1 MSTGILAD
9 DRALARQELRTGW
22 PSLVFATIGAGVG
35 LSALG
40 YILGP
45 LVVPLQEEFGWGRG
59 QINLANLLSSLGLAT
74 TLPFL
79 GRILD
84 RFGVRRVALVSLPL
98 FAAVLFLLG
107 SATSSLIVFL
117 VFYGLAGILGAGTA
131 AVTYSKAVVERFDVS
146 RGLALGIMAGGL
158 GAAGLLLPPLIGAV
172 TASSGWR
179 SAYLVMGALGVLPL
193 LFLLVARL
201 PRHAGASATAENSS
215 PVPGLTVPQALRR
228 VEFWTLC
235 GVFLIL
241 GWALLTMVPHF
252 VPMLID
258 AGVDPVRAALL
269 SSFVGVGTVISR
281 PIIGWLFDRVYA
293 TYVAV
298 PLFLVAALGC
308 LLLLWV
314 GPGAAALT
322 AVLIGIGFG
331 AEIDLMA
338 YLSSRYFGPR
348 KFGTLYSVI
357 YSSFIVG
364 TALGPVA
371 AGFIFDATESYDI
384 ALVIAASLLAVGAV
398 VLLLLPRFPQR
409 SA

>member
-1 MSTGILAD
+1 MSTSVLAD
-9 DRALARQELRTGW
+9 DRALARQELRAGW
-22 PSLVFATIGAGVG
+22 PNLVFATIGAGVG

-107 SATSSLIVFL
+107 NATSSLIVFL

-131 AVTYSKAVVERFDVS
+131 AVTYSKAVVERFEVS

-179 SAYLVMGALGVLPL
+179 SGYLVMGALGILPL
-193 LFLLVARL
+193 LFLLMARL
-201 PRHAGASATAENSS
+201 PRHPGASATAENSS
-215 PVPGLTVPQALRR
+215 PLPGLTVPQASRG

-269 SSFVGVGTVISR
+269 SSFVGIGTVISR

-308 LLLLWV
+308 LLLLWA

-322 AVLIGIGFG
+322 AVLIGVGFG

-338 YLSSRYFGPR
+338 YLTSRYFGAR
-348 KFGTLYSVI
+348 KFGTHYSVI
-357 YSSFIVG
+357 YSCFIVG
-364 TALGPVA
+364 AALGSVA
-371 AGFIFDATESYDI
+371 AGFIFDATKSYDI

>member
-59 QINLANLLSSLGLAT
+59 QINLANLWSALGLAIAV
-74 TLPFL
+74 PFL

-357 YSSFIVG
+357 YSCFIVG

>member
-1 MSTGILAD
+1 MSTAIPTD

-35 LSALG
+35 LSALN

-59 QINLANLLSSLGLAT
+59 QISLANLWSALGLAVA
-74 TLPFL
+74 LPFL

-98 FAAVLFLLG
+98 FVAAVLLLG
-107 SATSSLIVFL
+107 SATSSLSMFL
-117 VFYGLAGILGAGTA
+117 VLYGLAGILGAGTA
-131 AVTYSKAVVERFDVS
+131 AVTYSKAIVERFDAS

-158 GAAGLLLPPLIGAV
+158 GAAGLLLPPIIGAV

-179 SAYLVMGALGVLPL
+179 SAYVVMGAIAFLPL
-193 LFLLVARL
+193 LLLLVPRL
-201 PRHAGASATAENSS
+201 LDRPGASAKAGNSS
-215 PVPGLTVPQALRR
+215 SLPGLTVPQALRR

-235 GVFLIL
+235 GVFLVL

-258 AGVDPVRAALL
+258 AGVDPVQAALL
-269 SSFVGVGTVISR
+269 SALVGVGTVISR

-357 YSSFIVG
+357 YSCFIVG

-371 AGFIFDATESYDI
+371 AGFLFDATESYDI
-384 ALVIAASLLAVGAV
+384 ALIIAASLLAVGAV
-398 VLLLLPRFPQR
+398 VLLILPRFPER